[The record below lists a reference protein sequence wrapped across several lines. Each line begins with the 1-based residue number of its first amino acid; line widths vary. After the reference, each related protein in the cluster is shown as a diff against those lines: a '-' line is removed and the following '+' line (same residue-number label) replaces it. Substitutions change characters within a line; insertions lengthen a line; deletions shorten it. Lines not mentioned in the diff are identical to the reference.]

1 MNGSHSPDRGD
12 LTEALRIA
20 QRLGVISASD
30 LDHEITLCERF
41 AAMVPRET
49 ASLLDLGSGGGLPA
63 LVIAVH
69 HPELKMIL
77 VERREKRADILRRQV
92 ARLDLSPRVGVV
104 CADTDTHH
112 ATGEWAGHFEVV
124 TARSFGTPQQTTRAA
139 GHYLKPGGLLLVSEP
154 PGSTGA
160 RWDSTRPEFT
170 LGSVDGGIAVL
181 HRT

>member
-1 MNGSHSPDRGD
+1 MNGSNGPDQGD

-20 QRLGVISASD
+20 QRLGVISARD
-30 LDHEITLCERF
+30 LDREITHCERF
-41 AAMVPRET
+41 AAMVPRGT
-49 ASLLDLGSGGGLPA
+49 VTLLDLGSGGGLPA

-69 HPELKMIL
+69 HPELKLTL

-92 ARLDLSPRVGVV
+92 ARLELSARVGVV
-104 CADTDTHH
+104 CADTDTHQ
-112 ATGEWAGHFEVV
+112 ATGEWAGHFDVV
-124 TARSFGTPQQTTRAA
+124 TARSFGTPEQTARAA

-170 LGSVDGGIAVL
+170 LGSVNGGIAVL
-181 HRT
+181 RRT